1 MTTTTPVISK
11 VFKELQKV
19 GYAARQNLKATTTW
33 DSINHPMYRYLHS
46 KAGNQMTHR
55 WDMSNVVVQ
64 GAIWTQHD
72 NSAGKNGVRV
82 YYAGSQTEATN
93 RPTTHEVGKAI
104 EASLNKHGI
113 PIAGHYTSDVG
124 NYILIPPH
132 SMLPWRTLFPVKQ
145 LNFA

>member
-46 KAGNQMTHR
+46 KAGNHMTHR

-82 YYAGSQTEATN
+82 YYAGSKTEATN
-93 RPTTHEVGKAI
+93 RPTQHEVGKTLETLLI
-104 EASLNKHGI
+104 KNRV
-113 PIAGHYTSDVG
+113 PVAGHFTSDIG
-124 NYILIPPH
+124 DYILIPPH
-132 SMLPWRTLFPVKQ
+132 SKRE
-145 LNFA
+145 LNLQE